1 MQLMWQFMR
10 IVYYGDL
17 DIDDTFS
24 YICLIINAA
33 EIQLGVIDILQDCK
47 KYNKLCVYVSI
58 VFEFYNYD
66 MICVQTWCLIAAVRL
81 A

>member
-1 MQLMWQFMR
+1 MWQFMR

-33 EIQLGVIDILQDCK
+33 EIQLGVIDIL
-47 KYNKLCVYVSI
+47 
-58 VFEFYNYD
+58 
-66 MICVQTWCLIAAVRL
+66 
-81 A
+81 